1 VILYF
6 SSVLSKSHLACFC
19 RDGKTVRFFPG
30 TGRRYSLYGLVLV
43 FLWGNSQVLHGAAK
57 ETPGT
62 TYVGETGCQASLCHG
77 GSSPTR
83 GEFVNWIWSQQDY
96 HSRAYMTLV
105 QSRSAQMAQTLGIKN
120 PATDNRCTACHAPL
134 ALVAPERVAP
144 TARVEEG
151 VSCESCHAPAG
162 TWLRSHTRTDY
173 TYAQRL
179 AAGMADLKSIYGRAN
194 SCVACH
200 QNIDSALV
208 GAGHPLLFFELNH
221 QMAEEPAHWED
232 QEAWSGPRA
241 WLVGQCV
248 AFREV
253 SWKRSH
259 GSQDPNTQAQWE
271 SLFWLLGTICEPLG
285 LTWNQS
291 ASPQNA
297 SDYDHWVAVGDA
309 LARQAEGKTW
319 TDLQLKDCLAKLA
332 GTSAVFGQVADDTSA
347 RDYYRL
353 KRVAFAV
360 DSLQKPLKNNDL
372 NGVSS
377 DLILLSSTPAN
388 FVPDKVSAT
397 LNRLAAAL
405 PKAGP

>member
-1 VILYF
+1 MC
-6 SSVLSKSHLACFC
+6 A
-19 RDGKTVRFFPG
+19 R
-30 TGRRYSLYGLVLV
+30 YGLVLV
-43 FLWGNSQVLHGAAK
+43 ILSGNSQVFHAAAKAAPGAA
-57 ETPGT
+57 
-62 TYVGETGCQASLCHG
+62 YVGATGCQASLCHG
-77 GSSPTR
+77 GSSPDR
-83 GEFVNWIWSQQDY
+83 GQFVNWVWSQQDD
-96 HSRAYMTLV
+96 HSRSYMTLV
-105 QSRSAQMAQTLGIKN
+105 QSRSVQMAQTLGIKN

-134 ALVAPERVAP
+134 ALVALNRVLP
-144 TARVEEG
+144 TAHVEEG

-173 TYAQRL
+173 TYPQRL

-200 QNIDSALV
+200 QNIDSALI
-208 GAGHPLLFFELNH
+208 GAGHPPLFFELNR
-221 QMAEEPAHWED
+221 QMVEEPAHWED
-232 QEAWSGPRA
+232 HEAWSGPRA

-253 SWKRSH
+253 SWKLSH

-271 SLFWLLGTICEPLG
+271 SLFWLLGMISEPLG
-285 LTWNQS
+285 LTWDPS
-291 ASPQNA
+291 ASPKTA

-319 TDLQLKDCLAKLA
+319 SDQQLKNGLAKLA
-332 GTSAVFGQVADDTSA
+332 GTSAVFGQVADDSSA

-360 DSLQKPLKNNDL
+360 DSLQKPLENTDL
-372 NGVSS
+372 SSVSS

-397 LNRLAAAL
+397 LNRLAAML